1 MYASTGDERLK
12 EKATAVVAGL
22 VFTGHDPLAGINAGF
37 IALAVN
43 AALAVGISL
52 ALGKR
57 KALSL

>member
-1 MYASTGDERLK
+1 M
-12 EKATAVVAGL
+12 VAGL
-22 VFTGHDPLAGINAGF
+22 VFTGHDPFGGINAGF